1 MRHVTTAWR
10 ARNNAKRTRRTWKVS
25 SRLRIFLGGPLQF
38 GGTSGPDTTTLFT
51 LEDTFMGSKTV
62 TRGASL
68 PLALIVMTLLST
80 GIATGQAPP
89 ATAVSGSDLFYNSCA
104 SCHGTDGKG
113 NGPLGQVLTVRPA
126 DLTIIAKKTG
136 GVFPAA
142 KIYELIDGRNPAVR
156 GHGGPDM
163 PVWGDVFAAR
173 GGTASVKNRIN
184 ALVKYIETLQ
194 VK

>member
-1 MRHVTTAWR
+1 
-10 ARNNAKRTRRTWKVS
+10 
-25 SRLRIFLGGPLQF
+25 
-38 GGTSGPDTTTLFT
+38 
-51 LEDTFMGSKTV
+51 MGSKAV
-62 TRGASL
+62 TRGAFL
-68 PLALIVMTLLST
+68 PLALIVMTLL
-80 GIATGQAPP
+80 GPVIAAGQTPP

-104 SCHGTDGKG
+104 SCHGPDGKG

-126 DLTIIAKKTG
+126 DLTIIAKRTG

-142 KIYELIDGRNPAVR
+142 KIYDLFDGRNPAVR

-173 GGTASVKNRIN
+173 GSNASVKNRIN

>member
-1 MRHVTTAWR
+1 
-10 ARNNAKRTRRTWKVS
+10 
-25 SRLRIFLGGPLQF
+25 
-38 GGTSGPDTTTLFT
+38 
-51 LEDTFMGSKTV
+51 MGSKTV
-62 TRGASL
+62 TRGAFL
-68 PLALIVMTLLST
+68 PLALIVMTLLGT
-80 GIATGQAPP
+80 VIAAGQAPP
-89 ATAVSGSDLFYNSCA
+89 SATAVSGSDIFYNSCA

-126 DLTIIAKKTG
+126 DLTIIAKRTG